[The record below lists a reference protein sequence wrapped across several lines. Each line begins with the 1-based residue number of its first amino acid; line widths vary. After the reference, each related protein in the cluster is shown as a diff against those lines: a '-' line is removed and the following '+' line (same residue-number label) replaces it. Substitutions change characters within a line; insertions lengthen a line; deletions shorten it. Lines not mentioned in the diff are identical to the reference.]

1 MKALTLALASA
12 ILLTPSCSFAGQLE
26 HREHYE
32 QRVEKRQE
40 HIAKELGLTHEQKS
54 KMKRFSEQ
62 HRAEIRA
69 VQDDNA
75 LTPEQKRQKLMELHR
90 QHEQFLAG
98 ILTPAQKT
106 KWEGLRAERRAD

>member
-12 ILLTPSCSFAGQLE
+12 VLLTPSCSFAGQLE

-32 QRVEKRQE
+32 QRVEKHQE
-40 HIAKELGLTHEQKS
+40 HIAKELGLTHDQKS

-69 VQDDNA
+69 VQDDDA